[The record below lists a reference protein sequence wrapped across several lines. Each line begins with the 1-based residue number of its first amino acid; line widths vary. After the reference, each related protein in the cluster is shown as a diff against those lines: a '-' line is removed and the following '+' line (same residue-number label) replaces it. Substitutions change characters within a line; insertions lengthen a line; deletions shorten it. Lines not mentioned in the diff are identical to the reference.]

1 MRTLVPVLTLAI
13 VTMGAALRGEDW
25 PGWRGP
31 RGDGTSMDAGFPRRW
46 DASTGENIR
55 WNVSIPG
62 DGHSS
67 PVVFGDRVFLT
78 TCLAES
84 QQRMLLCLDRNTG
97 ATLWERC
104 VLTCPLE
111 TLHQLNSRAS
121 GTPVTDGR
129 TVYVPFLEV
138 DGSTVPAPNVGAPR
152 DITPG
157 QIVVAAYDVEGTP
170 KWLVRVGPFVSAH
183 GFCSCPVLY
192 ENLVIINGDHDGD
205 SYIAALDRDSGETVW
220 RISRANGIRSYVT
233 PLIRNVGGRDQL
245 VLSGSKTVTA
255 LDPRDGSAIWT
266 IQGPTEQFVAS
277 MVFDGERYFMA
288 AGFPDY
294 HVLAIRPDGI
304 GDVTESHVAWHSTEA
319 RCYVPSPV
327 VVDGYL
333 IVANDDGIV
342 HCFDAAAGEHVWR
355 ARMGRHYSA
364 SLVSAEGLVYLLDD
378 DGVTKL
384 LRPGPE
390 PEIVAENPIGEFCC
404 ASPALADGRILIRS
418 EHRLFCIDD
427 PER

>member
-1 MRTLVPVLTLAI
+1 MRMQWLALVVAALQ
-13 VTMGAALRGEDW
+13 MGTSLRGEDW

-31 RGDGTSMDAGFPRRW
+31 RGDGSSHDSGFPQTW
-46 DASTGENIR
+46 DASTGANIR
-55 WNVSIPG
+55 WKVDVAG

-67 PVVFGDRVFLT
+67 PVVCGDRIFLT
-78 TCLAES
+78 TCLEDS
-84 QQRMLLCLDRNTG
+84 QQRMLLCLDRSNG

-104 VLTCPLE
+104 VLTSPLE

-121 GTPVTDGR
+121 GTPATDGEL
-129 TVYVPFLEV
+129 VYVAFLEV
-138 DGSTVPAPNVGAPR
+138 DGSTVPAPNVGAPH

-157 QIVVAAYDVEGTP
+157 QIAVAACDYKGTQ
-170 KWLVRVGPFVSAH
+170 KWLVRVGRFVSAH

-192 ENLVIINGDHDGD
+192 ENLVIVNGDHDGD
-205 SYIAALDRDSGETVW
+205 SYILALNRETGDTLWRVDRP
-220 RISRANGIRSYVT
+220 NGIRSYVT
-233 PLIRNVGGRDQL
+233 PLIRNIGGRDQL
-245 VLSGSKTVTA
+245 VLSGSKTVTG
-255 LDPRDGSAIWT
+255 LDPHDGSTIWM

-294 HVLAIRPDGI
+294 HVLAIRPDGS

-342 HCFDAAAGEHVWR
+342 HCFDAVTGEHLWR
-355 ARMGRHYSA
+355 ERMGRHYSA
-364 SLVSAEGLVYLLDD
+364 SLVSAAGLVYLLDD
-378 DGVTKL
+378 DGITKVL
-384 LRPGPE
+384 HPGPE
-390 PEIVAENPIGEFCC
+390 PDVLAENPIGEFCC
-404 ASPALADGRILIRS
+404 ASPALSDGQILIRS
-418 EHRLFCIDD
+418 EHQLFCIDGRKD
-427 PER
+427 